1 MTNQKMEEQRIFRR
15 ELNAYARELWKVLYH
30 NESLKIQK
38 FINEMKVEDLAEAKI
53 KLQKFLTKL

>member
-1 MTNQKMEEQRIFRR
+1 MEAQRIFRR

-38 FINEMKVEDLAEAKI
+38 FINEMEVEDLAEAKM
-53 KLQKFLTKL
+53 KLQKFLIKL